1 MTNVERMTNSEA
13 LTKAGYAIDIDSSG
27 GEVLAF
33 DIRASFVIRHS
44 RQVRRVHHD
53 APNDNG

>member
-44 RQVRRVHHD
+44 SFTTG
-53 APNDNG
+53 A